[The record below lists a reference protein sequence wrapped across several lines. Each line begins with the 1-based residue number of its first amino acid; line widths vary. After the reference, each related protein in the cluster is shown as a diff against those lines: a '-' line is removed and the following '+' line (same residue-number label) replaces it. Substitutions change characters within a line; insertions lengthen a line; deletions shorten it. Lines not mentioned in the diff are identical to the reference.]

1 MGSKNKGTRD
11 VRYNLMPVANTAI
24 PYIRKLREYMLR
36 VLFSFD
42 FTYIRR
48 WAFQM
53 ALVVKNPPASAD
65 VRDVGINL
73 WVGKISWR
81 RTQQPTPVFLRIPW
95 TGEPARLQ
103 SIESQRVAHN

>member
-24 PYIRKLREYMLR
+24 PYVRKLREYMLR

-42 FTYIRR
+42 FTYMRR

-65 VRDVGINL
+65 VRDG
-73 WVGKISWR
+73 GSISGSGR
-81 RTQQPTPVFLRIPW
+81 SPGGGHSNP
-95 TGEPARLQ
+95 LQ
-103 SIESQRVAHN
+103 YS